1 MWKPFGEPTTK
12 PIGKPSW
19 KPISKPIR
27 KPIWLTDSQ
36 TIPEF
41 VNDSIIGPLGKTQK
55 YGE

>member
-12 PIGKPSW
+12 PIPKPSW
-19 KPISKPIR
+19 KPIS

-55 YGE
+55 Y